1 MSDWSTLNPRQ
12 LEAVTLPPG
21 PALVLAGAGS
31 GKTRVLTS
39 RIAHLLEEGVYP
51 GEILAVTFTNKAA
64 RSMRE
69 RLDKMVA
76 MELRGLWMGTFHG
89 LAHRL
94 IRLHHE
100 ALKLPADF
108 QVLDSEDSQRLL
120 RRLMREAQMDEK
132 QWPPRAMAGR
142 IGRWKDEGW
151 GPEQVLRYEGPAAA
165 AFVPIYQAYEVA
177 KQRSGLL
184 DFGDLLLYALKLWAS
199 PEILDHYQRRFQ
211 HILVD
216 EFQDTNAVQYAWL
229 KGLARHG
236 QIFVVGDDDQSI
248 YAWRGARVENLLRF
262 GEDFAGA
269 RVVRLEQNYRSTAAI
284 LQAANAVIANNP
296 ERMGKTLWTAESG
309 GEAVHLYTAYNEFD
323 EARYVIGRIQQW
335 QDQGGRRSDCAI
347 LYRSN
352 AQSRAFEEVL
362 VREGLPYRV
371 YGGLRFFERAEIKD
385 TLAYLRLT
393 ANRHDDASFER
404 VVNVPSRGI
413 GAVSVE
419 RLRNLAREKGL
430 SLWQAAGALNQAKIN
445 GFLNLVDTL
454 AEQTQE
460 QDLDKRV
467 EIILQHTALR
477 EWHSRE
483 GDRAEGRLENL
494 DELINAARAYGQ
506 DWHADPQLGELAP
519 QPGNMLSEFLTHAAL
534 EAGDGAG
541 DAWEDCVQLMSLH
554 SAKGLEFPLVFLVG
568 LEEGLFPHQRSLEDG
583 QGLAEERRLCY
594 VGMTRAMRLLVLSH
608 AESRRLHGSERMSM
622 PSRFLREIPQEL
634 LQDLRPRARISR
646 PAMALR
652 PAAPEMPYPLGSRLQ
667 HPVFG
672 EGTVLDY
679 EAGGRQGRIQVQFSS
694 GAKWLALGVVQLQ
707 QLP

>member
-1 MSDWSTLNPRQ
+1 MSEWSALNPRQ
-12 LEAVTLPPG
+12 MEAVTLPPG

-39 RIAHLLEEGVYP
+39 RIAHLLEGGVHP
-51 GEILAVTFTNKAA
+51 GEVLAVTFTNKAA
-64 RSMRE
+64 RAMRG
-69 RLDKMVA
+69 RLDGMVA
-76 MELRGLWMGTFHG
+76 MDLRALWMGTFHG
-89 LAHRL
+89 IAHRL
-94 IRLHHE
+94 LRMHHE
-100 ALKLPADF
+100 VLGLPADF
-108 QVLDSEDSQRLL
+108 QVLDADDSQRLL
-120 RRLMREAQMDEK
+120 RRIMREAQMDEK

-151 GPEQVLRYEGPAAA
+151 GPEQVQQYEGPVAVP
-165 AFVPIYQAYEVA
+165 FIPIYSAYEA
-177 KQRSGLL
+177 TKKRSGLV
-184 DFGDLLLYALKLWAS
+184 DFGDLLLYALRLWES

-211 HILVD
+211 HVLVD

-262 GEDFAGA
+262 AEDFSGA
-269 RVVRLEQNYRSTAAI
+269 QVVRLEQNYRSTAPI
-284 LQAANAVIANNP
+284 LQAANAVIAHNP
-296 ERMGKTLWTAESG
+296 DRLGKTLWTAKPG
-309 GEAVHLYTAYNEFD
+309 GEAIHLYTAYNEVD
-323 EARYVIGRIQQW
+323 EARYVVGRIQRW
-335 QDQGGRRSDCAI
+335 LEGGGRRSECAI

-362 VREGLPYRV
+362 VREGMPYRV

-404 VVNVPSRGI
+404 VVNVPARGI

-419 RLRNLAREKGL
+419 RLRHLARARGL
-430 SLWQAAGALNQAKIN
+430 SLWQAAGELGQPKISA
-445 GFLNLVDTL
+445 FLNLVDDL
-454 AEQTQE
+454 AARTAET
-460 QDLDKRV
+460 DLGERV
-467 EIILQHTALR
+467 ETVLARTGLR
-477 EWHSRE
+477 EWHGRE

-494 DELINAARAYGQ
+494 DELVNAARSYAQ
-506 DWHADPQLGELAP
+506 DWAADPNLGDLAP

-568 LEEGLFPHQRSLEDG
+568 LEEGLFPHQRSLEDP

-594 VGMTRAMRLLVLSH
+594 VGMTRAMRLLVISH
-608 AESRRLHGSERMSM
+608 AESRRLHGSERMTI
-622 PSRFLREIPQEL
+622 PSRFLREIPEEL
-634 LQDLRPRARISR
+634 LQELRPRARISR
-646 PAMALR
+646 PAIPVR
-652 PAAPEMPYPLGSRLQ
+652 TAAPEMPYPLGSRLQ

-672 EGTVLDY
+672 EGVVLGY
-679 EAGGRQGRIQVQFSS
+679 EAGGRQGRIQVQFVS
-694 GAKWLALGVVQLQ
+694 GSKWLALGVVALER
-707 QLP
+707 LP